1 MEIMILLNDSYMLLS
16 IILVFAICLSSGSF
30 YGSMQILPCRS
41 LQGELEA
48 ICIGLTSREKSR
60 NSRSPQ
66 RQRGGKCRDTWSIVL
81 GGLIRHTT
89 RSDTDSPGE
98 KVCVVTLEII
108 A

>member
-1 MEIMILLNDSYMLLS
+1 MRYVLP
-16 IILVFAICLSSGSF
+16 SGSF
-30 YGSMQILPCRS
+30 HGSMQILPFRS
-41 LQGELEA
+41 LQGELVA
-48 ICIGLTSREKSR
+48 IGIGLTSREKSR
-60 NSRSPQ
+60 NSRSPR

-89 RSDTDSPGE
+89 RSDADSPGE